1 VERVPG
7 LSELF
12 LKKTDIESAVRV
24 SEIPS
29 LFVLPAGSPLA
40 EPLSLLA
47 STGYADVMQAL
58 RRLFRFIVLDGPP
71 GLGFTD
77 TALIAPRAGGV
88 VLVVAAGER
97 RRGAGDQ
104 ADPRWRGGQA
114 PRHRAIRHAKG
125 RRAAERPRQIGRH
138 LTCSRSA

>member
-40 EPLSLLA
+40 APLSLLA

-71 GLGFTD
+71 VLGFAD

-97 RRGAGDQ
+97 RRSEVREIKRILDGVAVKLLGIVLSDTRKDAGRPKGPGRSGA
-104 ADPRWRGGQA
+104 
-114 PRHRAIRHAKG
+114 
-125 RRAAERPRQIGRH
+125 
-138 LTCSRSA
+138 T